1 MKNMVIVYAYVCADP
16 LHEAHVLAMENAKG
30 MGDKLIVGVL
40 TDKAV
45 MEKKPE
51 PSLPFTE
58 RLRAV
63 KGLRCVDAVVAQQEY
78 SPLNN
83 ILVINPDILMESGSH
98 EFDPEI
104 GRQWSGRIV
113 RLPEFPHLHSSQI
126 KEKIRETG

>member
-1 MKNMVIVYAYVCADP
+1 MKDMVIVYAYVCADP

-40 TDKAV
+40 TDDAI
-45 MEKKPE
+45 MEKKPA
-51 PSLPFTE
+51 PALPFTE

-83 ILVINPDILMESGSH
+83 VTQINPDILMESGSH
-98 EFDPEI
+98 EFEPEI
-104 GRQWSGRIV
+104 EQQWNGRVI
-113 RLPEFPHLHSSQI
+113 RLPEFPHLLSSQI
-126 KEKIRETG
+126 KARIRETG